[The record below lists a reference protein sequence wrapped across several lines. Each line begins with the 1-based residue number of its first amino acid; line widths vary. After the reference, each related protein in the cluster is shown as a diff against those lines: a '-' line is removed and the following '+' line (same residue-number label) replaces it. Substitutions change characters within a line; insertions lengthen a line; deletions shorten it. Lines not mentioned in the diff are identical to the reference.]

1 MKRSRKGALIV
12 KKPFVILL
20 LIALLAFAPWH
31 NASADDGSAG
41 EPKVLILYHA
51 EEETQKEEV
60 PLLDMLVGHFTSDI
74 TIQSIEE
81 AAAEYVKGDYTH
93 VLYFGL
99 GSRQLTEEEL
109 FIVDQYDDVKK
120 MFIGN
125 YFEYFKEAP
134 ELSIR
139 DYRTMDSITGNGI
152 DIPLP
157 EGKDMM
163 LINGIEQMDV
173 LFKGHAEDGWHPLIF
188 KDDRLYYVA
197 ANSITGN
204 LSDAIGES
212 LFDFFE
218 AERSAPKKLIRLED
232 IHPRSDPVL
241 VKQVGDY
248 LAERDI
254 PYAITVVPVYTN
266 PETGE
271 RIHLSQAIE
280 LVDVLKEMQRNGASI
295 IQHGYYH
302 QYRADETGE
311 GFEYWDVDHDRPIY
325 QSNEDEVKLRE
336 DFASDE
342 EFEEFVQNV
351 GLPYEQEHIYNSITN
366 GVYKMTA
373 EGLYPIAF
381 EAPHYSMSQ
390 TGYKELSKYFTTYV
404 GQIQVSDRTYD
415 GTFVPLYETKPAGLH
430 GMKVIPETMG
440 YINPDNPQAVDEM
453 IEKADYV
460 SQFSNS
466 YLAFFYHPYLGIE
479 TFEEV
484 MQKLDK
490 YDGYEWVDLKEMPHR
505 TEVDGMVVETADGE
519 INVSR
524 PMSVLVAQTTR
535 DLWWVSIPIA
545 IFLIIAVATLVS
557 KLRKNKARS
566 EF

>member
-1 MKRSRKGALIV
+1 MKNQW
-12 KKPFVILL
+12 VILL
-20 LIALLAFAPWH
+20 LAGLMVLTPWQTV
-31 NASADDGSAG
+31 SADEPTSA

-51 EEETQKEEV
+51 EESTQLEEI
-60 PLLDMLVGHFTSDI
+60 PILDMLVGHFTSDI

-109 FIVDQYDDVKK
+109 FIVDQYDDINK

-134 ELSIR
+134 NLSIR
-139 DYRTMDSITGNGI
+139 EYRSIDFISGGDIEIPVDEQKEMMVINRTG
-152 DIPLP
+152 
-157 EGKDMM
+157 
-163 LINGIEQMDV
+163 QMDV
-173 LFKGHAEDGWHPLIF
+173 LFEGHAEDGRYPLIF
-188 KDDRLYYVA
+188 KNGSLYYVA

-204 LSDAIGES
+204 LSDALGET
-212 LFDFFE
+212 LFDFFD
-218 AERSAPKKLIRLED
+218 AEKAQPKKLIRLED
-232 IHPRSDPVL
+232 IHPRSDPEL

-254 PYAITVVPVYTN
+254 PYAVTVVPVYTN
-266 PETGE
+266 PETGQ

-280 LVDVLKEMQRNGASI
+280 LVEVLKEMQKNGASI
-295 IQHGYYH
+295 IQHGYLH

-325 QSNEDEVKLRE
+325 QSNEADVQLRE
-336 DFASDE
+336 DFESDE
-342 EFEEFVQNV
+342 AFEKFVQTV
-351 GLPYEQEHIYNSITN
+351 GLPYEQNHIYDSIVN
-366 GVYKMTA
+366 GIYEMTA

-390 TGYKELSKYFTTYV
+390 TGYKELAKYFTTYI
-404 GQIQVSDRTYD
+404 GQIQISDRTYD
-415 GTFVPLYETKPAGLH
+415 GTFVPVYETKPAGLH
-430 GMKVIPETMG
+430 GMKVIPETLG
-440 YINPDNPQAVDEM
+440 YINPENSEAVEELMAD
-453 IEKADYV
+453 ADYTA
-460 SQFSNS
+460 QFSDS
-466 YLAFFYHPYLGIE
+466 YLAFFYHPYLGVE
-479 TFEEV
+479 KFDELMSQFE
-484 MQKLDK
+484 K
-490 YDGYEWVDLKEMPHR
+490 YDQYEWVDLKEMEHR
-505 TEVDGMVVETADGE
+505 TEVDGIAIETSNGD

-545 IFLIIAVATLVS
+545 IFLIIAVAALVQRI
-557 KLRKNKARS
+557 RKPKPKN
-566 EF
+566 EFFQQNQYK

>member
-1 MKRSRKGALIV
+1 MKNQIA
-12 KKPFVILL
+12 ILL
-20 LIALLAFAPWH
+20 LATLLVVAPWH
-31 NASADDGSAG
+31 QASADETASD

-51 EEETQKEEV
+51 EEVTQQEEV

-74 TIQSIEE
+74 TVQAIEE
-81 AAAEYVKGDYTH
+81 AAAEYEKGDYTH
-93 VLYFGL
+93 VIYFGL
-99 GSRQLTEEEL
+99 GERQLTTEEL
-109 FIVDQYDDVKK
+109 FIVDQYDDINK

-125 YFEYFKEAP
+125 YFEYFTDSH
-134 ELSIR
+134 ELSLR
-139 DYRTMDSITGNGI
+139 DFQTMNSITGEGI

-163 LINGIEQMDV
+163 RINGIEQMEV
-173 LFKGHAEDGWHPLIF
+173 LFEGNSEAGSYPLIF
-188 KDDRLYYVA
+188 KDELRYYVA

-212 LFDFFE
+212 LFDFFD
-218 AERSAPKKLIRLED
+218 AEKAPPKKLIRLED

-248 LAERDI
+248 LAERNI
-254 PYAITVVPVYTN
+254 PYAVTVVPVYTN
-266 PETGE
+266 PETGQ

-280 LVDVLKEMQRNGASI
+280 LVDVLQEMQANGASM

-342 EFEEFVQNV
+342 EYEEFVQNV
-351 GLPYEQEHIYNSITN
+351 GLPYEQTHIYESIVN
-366 GVYKMTA
+366 GVYEMTA

-404 GQIQVSDRTYD
+404 GQIQTSDRTYD
-415 GTFVPLYETKPAGLH
+415 GTYAPVYHSEPAGLH
-430 GMKVIPETMG
+430 GLTLYPETLG
-440 YINPDNPQAVDEM
+440 YINPDNPDAVDEM
-453 IEKADYV
+453 MAEADYI
-460 SQFSNS
+460 SQFSDS

-484 MQKLDK
+484 MDK
-490 YDGYEWVDLKEMPHR
+490 FGKFDEYEWVDLKQMDHKVEI
-505 TEVDGMVVETADGE
+505 DGIVVETADGD

-524 PMSVLVAQTTR
+524 PMSVLVTQTTK
-535 DLWWVSIPIA
+535 DMWWVAIPIGIFVIIA
-545 IFLIIAVATLVS
+545 IFTLIR
-557 KLRKNKARS
+557 KLRKRKPEN
-566 EF
+566 EFFQQR